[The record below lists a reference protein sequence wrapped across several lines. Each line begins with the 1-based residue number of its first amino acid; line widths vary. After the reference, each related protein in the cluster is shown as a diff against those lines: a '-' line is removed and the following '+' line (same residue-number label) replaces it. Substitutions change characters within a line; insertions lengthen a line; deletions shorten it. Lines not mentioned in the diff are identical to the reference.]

1 MSLTYDD
8 KNHAYYLDGRRLPS
22 VTQVLGLSGLIPDY
36 RMADTT
42 LGSCVHAL
50 IAAEI
55 NGTEF
60 DEGEFTWDTVDKAR
74 LYLPAWHQFCDD
86 YGYVPQ
92 QAEVRLASAEAGYAG
107 TIDNIGTID
116 GLPVTIEIKTGKVEA
131 WHLLQL
137 YGYEHLRRCQDTVGA
152 TGNRL
157 GQQTLRYVVYLRE
170 DGYQPV
176 EGKGHEH
183 YTAFLAFN
191 EGIKWRLKYEG
202 VSIG

>member
-22 VTQVLGLSGLIPDY
+22 VTQVLGMSGLIPDY

-55 NGTEF
+55 NGTEP
-60 DEGEFTWDTVDKAR
+60 DVSEFTAG
-74 LYLPAWHQFCDD
+74 LFLPAWHQFCDD

-92 QAEVRLASAEAGYAG
+92 QAEVKLASAEAGYAG

-116 GLPVTIEIKTGKVEA
+116 GLPATIEIKTGAVET

-137 YGYEHLRRCQDTVGA
+137 AGYRYLRRLAAGHDSAEVL
-152 TGNRL
+152 RL
-157 GQQTLRYVVYLRE
+157 SAGQSIVVYLRE
-170 DGYQPV
+170 DGYHPEPV
-176 EGKGHEH
+176 TGHEH
-183 YTAFLAFN
+183 TLAFRAFN
-191 EGIKWRLKYEG
+191 EGVKWRLKYEG